1 MAERIQR
8 DYNHASEIVGHYN
21 QKYNE
26 IVTATRKDILNNIS
40 YLEGLGIRDREI
52 GKREFHID
60 WGKIGALALGI
71 LILL

>member
-1 MAERIQR
+1 M
-8 DYNHASEIVGHYN
+8 
-21 QKYNE
+21 
-26 IVTATRKDILNNIS
+26 TATRKDILNNIS

-52 GKREFHID
+52 GQREFHID